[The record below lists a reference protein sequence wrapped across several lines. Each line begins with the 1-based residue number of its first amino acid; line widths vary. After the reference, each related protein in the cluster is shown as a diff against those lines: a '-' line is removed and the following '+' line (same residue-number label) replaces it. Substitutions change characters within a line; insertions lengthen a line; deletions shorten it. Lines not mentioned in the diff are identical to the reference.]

1 LSLKKIP
8 FSLRIFVADGD
19 PDGLRIVDKSNWIGK
34 ALVFPRALLPNVKT
48 RPELAQTG
56 VYFLL
61 GPRPDGEGDML
72 YVGEGDPIRPRLESH
87 YAQKDFWT
95 LAIGFTTTT
104 AGQLNK
110 AHVQFLESRL
120 IALAR
125 AAKRLP
131 LDNANQPA
139 EPSLSEAD
147 RADMEVFLGHVLGM
161 LPVLGIHAFEQARF
175 PSAITSMD
183 TPGTSLDNSAT
194 SVKLGAPASTSDRT
208 DNVTLICS
216 GKGFS
221 AIGVET
227 SQGFLVQAGS
237 TIASAT
243 GSSLIRSLEELR
255 RDLIDR
261 GVLTENRGVLRFTQD
276 YVFNSPSTAA
286 ALILGRS
293 ANGRIEWKDEQG
305 RTLKQLQAAFADGLF
320 SDLAGNKK
328 PV

>member
-1 LSLKKIP
+1 MRTP

-34 ALVFPRALLPNVKT
+34 ALVFPRALLPQVKA

-56 VYFLL
+56 VYLLL

-95 LAIGFTTTT
+95 RAIGFTTTT

-147 RADMEVFLGHVLGM
+147 RADMEVFLGHMLGM
-161 LPVLGIHAFEQARF
+161 LPVLGVHAFEKAQRVA
-175 PSAITSMD
+175 AIAQSFV
-183 TPGTSLDNSAT
+183 AA
-194 SVKLGAPASTSDRT
+194 APAAVPAVSVAQAAPESSAGVELVC
-208 DNVTLICS
+208 N
-216 GKGFS
+216 GKGYES
-221 AIGVET
+221 RGSDT
-227 SQGFLVQAGS
+227 TQGFLVFAGS
-237 TIASAT
+237 TASADI
-243 GSSLIRSLEELR
+243 GNSLSWSQRKLR
-255 RDLIDR
+255 EDLLKS
-261 GVLTENRGVLRFTQD
+261 GVLQTEVAVLRFSQD
-276 YVFNSPSTAA
+276 YLFSSPSTAA
-286 ALILGRS
+286 SLIHGRS
-293 ANGRIEWKDEQG
+293 ANGRVEWKGADG
-305 RTLKQLQAAFADGLF
+305 RTLKAMQEAE
-320 SDLAGNKK
+320 AGQ
-328 PV
+328 

>member
-1 LSLKKIP
+1 MNTTP

-34 ALVFPRALLPNVKT
+34 ALVFPRALLPQVKA

-56 VYFLL
+56 VYLLL

-95 LAIGFTTTT
+95 RAIGFTTTT

-125 AAKRLP
+125 AAKRMP

-147 RADMEVFLGHVLGM
+147 RADMEVFLGHMLGM
-161 LPVLGIHAFEQARF
+161 LPVLGVHAFEQA
-175 PSAITSMD
+175 P
-183 TPGTSLDNSAT
+183 
-194 SVKLGAPASTSDRT
+194 KAPAAKAGPVLS
-208 DNVTLICS
+208 CK
-216 GKGFS
+216 GKGVQ
-221 AIGVET
+221 ATGYEA
-227 SQGFLVQAGS
+227 SQGFVVRAGS
-237 TIASAT
+237 QAVADTVPSMEQHVRGIFDLRQE
-243 GSSLIRSLEELR
+243 LIGN
-255 RDLIDR
+255 
-261 GVLTENRGVLRFTQD
+261 GVLAMQGGRYEFTQD
-276 YVFNSPSTAA
+276 YTFSAPSTAA
-286 ALILGRS
+286 AVVLGRS
-293 ANGRIEWKDEQG
+293 ANGRWSG
-305 RTLKQLQAAFADGLF
+305 RRRMGAR
-320 SDLAGNKK
+320 
-328 PV
+328 